1 MKRIVLFIILI
12 IVSACQTEE
21 PVIVKQDISSPDDPI
36 KEPELLEKENN
47 KDEVVEEFIEFSIPN
62 EKIVVNLT
70 RVPILKEYI
79 HTMDNKEDV
88 ISKMNLVPINTDFG
102 NIYLLEFSCDNELCS
117 YLLFNQNE
125 DNQAF
130 LIADLAKHKYT
141 SLSPDNKKL
150 LFKFNRNTS
159 YPIGLSNLIVV
170 DLENWSIHSLY
181 NKEDKSLDVLHYKYP
196 IITAEWVDE
205 QTITIAIPDVTD
217 NTNNE
222 SLLDWSKNGSPTVE
236 YTLYLN

>member
-1 MKRIVLFIILI
+1 MKHILMLIILLLA
-12 IVSACQTEE
+12 SACQEE
-21 PVIVKQDISSPDDPI
+21 PVIVKQDISSEDEPI

-79 HTMDNKEDV
+79 RTMDNKEEV
-88 ISKMNLVPINTDFG
+88 ISKMNLIPINTDVG
-102 NIYLLEFSCDNELCS
+102 TVYLLEFSCDNELCS

-125 DNQAF
+125 ENQAF
-130 LIADLAKHKYT
+130 LIADLAKHNYT
-141 SLSPDNKKL
+141 SFSPDNKKV

-159 YPIGLSNLIVV
+159 FPIGLSNLLVV
-170 DLENWSIHSLY
+170 DLENWSIQSLY
-181 NKEDKSLDVLHYKYP
+181 NNEDKGLDVLHYKYP

-205 QTITIAIPDVTD
+205 QTIVITIPDVTD
-217 NTNNE
+217 HTND
-222 SLLDWSKNGSPTVE
+222 SLLDWSKNGSPTIE
-236 YTLYLN
+236 YTLYLNS